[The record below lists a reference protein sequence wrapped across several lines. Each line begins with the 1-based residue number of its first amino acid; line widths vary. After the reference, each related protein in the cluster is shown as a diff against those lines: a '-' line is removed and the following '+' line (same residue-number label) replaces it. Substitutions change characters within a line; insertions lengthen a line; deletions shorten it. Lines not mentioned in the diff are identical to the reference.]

1 MAEFNG
7 KQGVWR
13 TIGGR
18 KVFIV
23 NGQDLPTAM
32 KLSGKFTKEKTPKI
46 EEEEKNMGDISNCA
60 LYMID
65 ENKMPIAYI
74 TYLKL
79 NDMKKSDLYKSMFG
93 GKRIAIEMIQVNEEF
108 RRKGYAT
115 KLFKKLQS
123 KYPNEEMRFGQL
135 EPDGEKLL
143 KSIANITDSELLE
156 GHQRRTYYG
165 KIK

>member
-13 TIGGR
+13 TVGGR
-18 KVFIV
+18 RIFIV

-32 KLSGKFTKEKTPKI
+32 KNSGKFKKEKISQIK
-46 EEEEKNMGDISNCA
+46 EEEYNMGDYSQCA
-60 LYMID
+60 LYIRN
-65 ENKMPIAYI
+65 EEERVIAYVK
-74 TYLKL
+74 YMKL
-79 NDMKKSDLYKSMFG
+79 NDMKKSDIYRKMFG
-93 GKRIAIEMIQVNEEF
+93 NKRIAIQMIEVDENY

-115 KLFKKLQS
+115 KLLKKLQS
-123 KYPNEEMRFGQL
+123 KYPNEELRFGQL

-143 KSIANITDSELLE
+143 NSIAEITSSELLE
-156 GHQRRTYYG
+156 GHKRRTYYG